1 MFTSRLFASLRNTAL
16 GLLVGASA
24 LGAAQAAV
32 VNVSASQN
40 SVVLGGSFSLY
51 FDISG
56 LSGVSLGGFDLNL
69 NFDSSVLAFTGYSFV
84 DGATTTNQLD
94 LAEAAAPGVFIG
106 DAPDLGGVVDAY
118 AVSGNSAAVLESD
131 QADDFRFL
139 TLNFSALAV
148 SAGTALSVDLGDSTL
163 VFFDAAFPPAVLTP
177 SFGSAAATVAITSP
191 NGGTVPEPG
200 ALGLVLAALTGVALT
215 SPRRRSSAA
224 QRPANVPA
232 H

>member
-40 SVVLGGSFSLY
+40 SVVLGGSFSLF

-56 LSGVSLGGFDLNL
+56 LSGVSLGGFDLDL
-69 NFDSSVLAFTGYSFV
+69 NFDGSVLALTGYSF
-84 DGATTTNQLD
+84 DDPSTSLNQLD
-94 LAEAAAPGVFIG
+94 LVEPGAFPFSG
-106 DAPDLGGVVDAY
+106 DAPDVGGVVDAF
-118 AVSGNSAAVLESD
+118 AVSGNSAAKLDSD
-131 QADDFRFL
+131 QAENFRFL
-139 TLNFSALAV
+139 TLNFTTL
-148 SAGTALSVDLGDSTL
+148 ALSSGTTLGVNLSDANL
-163 VFFDAAFPPAVLTP
+163 IFFDAAGANLAY

-224 QRPANVPA
+224 RRPANVPA